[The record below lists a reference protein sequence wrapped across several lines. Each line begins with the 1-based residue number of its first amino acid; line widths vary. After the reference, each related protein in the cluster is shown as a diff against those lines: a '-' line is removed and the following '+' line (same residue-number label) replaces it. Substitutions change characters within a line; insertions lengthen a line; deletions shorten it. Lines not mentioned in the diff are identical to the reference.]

1 MKANWKVSSIVSHLG
16 LFLLGIVIATATSA
30 QSAPSGTTA
39 NTKRYAALNA
49 FAQALSIIAKSHVD
63 DVNERKLIYGGISGM
78 ASQLDPH
85 SVFYSPAQYKRMQ
98 QDTQGEFGGVGI
110 ELGAGIDGSL
120 HPRITALIAGSP
132 AVRAGI
138 LVGDS
143 LIAVD
148 NKETVKNGEPT
159 ALAKAWYSR
168 VRGTV
173 GTRVELRVQRKGWQE
188 PRAMV
193 MVRQRVAIPS
203 VFSERYGGVSYIA
216 IKQFREA
223 TVRDL
228 RAALK
233 GMLATDSPRLILDLR
248 GNPGGLLDKGISVA
262 DMFLDKGT
270 IVSVESR
277 GSRDVQV
284 SKAHSSNSYI
294 GFPMVVLV
302 DEGSASSS
310 EIVAAALQ
318 DNHRAVVV
326 GATTYG
332 KGSVQTFFDLVD
344 GSGMKLTTSRYLTPE
359 GKTLEGE
366 GVVPDIPVDAF
377 AAEIIGP
384 SKNSGS
390 AAADTATMR
399 KELTEIQRESLDA
412 DLQLFKSYQYLT
424 RKR

>member
-1 MKANWKVSSIVSHLG
+1 MNANWKVSSIASHLG
-16 LFLLGIVIATATSA
+16 LFLLGIIIATATSA
-30 QSAPSGTTA
+30 QSAPSGTNA

-49 FAQALSIIAKSHVD
+49 FAQALSIMAKSHVD
-63 DVNERKLIYGGISGM
+63 DVNERELIYGGISGM
-78 ASQLDPH
+78 AAQLDPH
-85 SVFYSPAQYKRMQ
+85 SVFYSPAQYKRLQ

-120 HPRITALIAGSP
+120 HPRITAVIADSP
-132 AVRAGI
+132 AARAGVI
-138 LVGDS
+138 VGDS

-148 NKETVKNGEPT
+148 NKETVKNGE
-159 ALAKAWYSR
+159 ALAGAKAWYSR
-168 VRGTV
+168 VRGAV
-173 GTRVELRVQRKGWQE
+173 GTRAELRVNRKGWQK
-188 PRAMV
+188 PRAIV
-193 MVRQRVAIPS
+193 MMRQRVAIPS
-203 VFSERYGGVSYIA
+203 VFAKRYGAVSYIA
-216 IKQFREA
+216 IKRFREA

-228 RAALK
+228 RAALESH
-233 GMLATDSPRLILDLR
+233 LAKKSPRLILDLR

-262 DMFLDKGT
+262 DIFLDKGT

-277 GSRDVQV
+277 GSHAALV
-284 SKAHSSNSYI
+284 SRAHTANSYI

-318 DNHRAVVV
+318 DNHRAVVI

-377 AAEIIGP
+377 AAEIIGASP
-384 SKNSGS
+384 NSGS
-390 AAADTATMR
+390 TGADTALMR
-399 KELTEIQRESLDA
+399 KELTVIQRESLDA

-424 RKR
+424 ANR